1 MHNLHSSSDDDEND
15 LKEFSFPQEAVLQ
28 QVGVFIARPFGG
40 NDSVSRILPICCYEL
55 SQG

>member
-28 QVGVFIARPFGG
+28 QASGLVHSYQEAFVLYTPNHLPAMCLFI
-40 NDSVSRILPICCYEL
+40 
-55 SQG
+55 